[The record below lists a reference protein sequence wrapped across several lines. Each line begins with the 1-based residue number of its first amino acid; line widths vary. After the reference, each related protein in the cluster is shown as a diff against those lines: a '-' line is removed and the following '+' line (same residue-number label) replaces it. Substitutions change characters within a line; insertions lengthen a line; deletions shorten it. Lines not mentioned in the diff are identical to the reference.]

1 MSESHHRLRGSTLA
15 PDVFL
20 RESKTPE
27 NDDSPIP
34 AGHEVAALVI
44 VREDGTCTVAWGRG
58 WGVYDRMPGVWP
70 NTQEAMKTVE
80 RIADSKVTWYNTG
93 VDIWE
98 GRL

>member
-1 MSESHHRLRGSTLA
+1 MSDARQRERGSVLA

-20 RESKTPE
+20 RESKAPE
-27 NDDSPIP
+27 NVDSPIP
-34 AGHEVAALVI
+34 AGHEIAALVI
-44 VREDGTCTVAWGRG
+44 VRDDETCTVAWGRG

-70 NTQEAMKTVE
+70 NAQEAMKTVE
-80 RIADSKVTWYNTG
+80 RIAGGKVTWYKTG